1 MILSN
6 LLINR
11 ISLQVFEAEK
21 QQLIKDGWGDQLDR
35 VFRSKD
41 LAAGNNILFCAT
53 GISPSP
59 LLQGVHIEGKT
70 AVTHSVLM
78 RIKSK
83 TVRFVEAHHDLST
96 KTIRLRSTK
105 GETRM

>member
-1 MILSN
+1 
-6 LLINR
+6 
-11 ISLQVFEAEK
+11 
-21 QQLIKDGWGDQLDR
+21 
-35 VFRSKD
+35 
-41 LAAGNNILFCAT
+41 
-53 GISPSP
+53 
-59 LLQGVHIEGKT
+59 
-70 AVTHSVLM
+70 LM